1 LKPSIESDAGH
12 TRRPLFAWR
21 IAERDGARESCA
33 TSFCTL
39 PEESINGDS
48 IEVVRQESAS
58 ENDHRIE
65 ARVVREREERCE
77 EVVRPE
83 AEKLQQAHSPIK
95 RNEEGRD
102 EATQQTRGAEAIAGI
117 AHQARRDECYPARR

>member
-1 LKPSIESDAGH
+1 LERSIESDAGH
-12 TRRPLFAWR
+12 TGRRFFAR
-21 IAERDGARESCA
+21 EIAGRGGVRESCA
-33 TSFCTL
+33 RSCCTL

-65 ARVVREREERCE
+65 APVREREERRE
-77 EVVRPE
+77 EIDRPE
-83 AEKLQQAHSPIK
+83 AEELQQAHGPIK

-102 EATQQTRGAEAIAGI
+102 EATQHTCGAEANAGI
-117 AHQARRDECYPARR
+117 THQARRDECAAARR